1 MRKILISGYYGFSNA
16 GDEAMLTAIVTG
28 LRAQDPQVELT
39 VLSGHPELTQSL
51 QQVKSIHRFDF
62 FGIFRAMRHTDLLL
76 SGGGSLLQNVT
87 SQVSLFYY
95 LFIIGLAALFRK
107 KIMLF
112 AQGIGPIHGQFARWL
127 THYICQK
134 ADLITVRDD
143 GSLNDLKHMGF
154 KENTVHVTSDAV
166 FSLPEGKQKAGEKQ
180 LISLG
185 LDLERPIIG
194 MALRHWKGEERY
206 IKEFAKAADQLSA
219 IYHAQILFIPLQFP
233 ADQELSHRVQIQ
245 MKTRDAVRILPSKCS
260 TQGYQDLVRCC
271 HLLIGM
277 RLHALVFA
285 ALNHVPFMAVS
296 YDPKVDR
303 FVKGMDGV
311 IAGNIETITA
321 NEMVQA
327 ARALWHKDG
336 RQPSHKIQA
345 LRQEAIINLQR
356 ALALLPRN
364 KT

>member
-51 QQVKSIHRFDF
+51 QQVKSIHRFNAL
-62 FGIFRAMRHTDLLL
+62 GILRAMWHTDLLL

-95 LFIIGLAALFRK
+95 LSIIGLASLFGK

-112 AQGIGPIHGQFARWL
+112 AQGIGPIHGRFARWL
-127 THYICQK
+127 THQICQR

-143 GSLNDLKHMGF
+143 GSLNDLKRMGF
-154 KENTVHVTSDAV
+154 KESVVHVTSDAV
-166 FSLPEGKQKAGEKQ
+166 FSLPEGQFAAGKKR
-180 LISLG
+180 LASLG
-185 LDLERPIIG
+185 LDLKRPIVG
-194 MALRHWKGEERY
+194 MALRHWKGEDRY
-206 IKEFAKAADQLSA
+206 IREFAKAADQLSA
-219 IYHAQILFIPLQFP
+219 AYHAQILFVPLQFP
-233 ADQELSHRVQIQ
+233 ADLDLSRRVQAQ
-245 MKTRDAVRILPSKCS
+245 MKTKDAVFILPAKCS

-271 HLLIGM
+271 HMLIGM

-285 ALNHVPFMAVS
+285 ALNNVPFMAVS

-303 FVKGMDGV
+303 FVKGMEGA
-311 IAGNIETITA
+311 IAGNINTITSSDI
-321 NEMVQA
+321 VQA
-327 ARALWHKDG
+327 AASLWHKDG
-336 RQPSHKIQA
+336 RQPSNKIQA
-345 LRQEAIINLQR
+345 LHQEAVANLQR
-356 ALALLPRN
+356 ALKLLPQSE
-364 KT
+364 